1 MAARRCTGGLIC
13 AAQAVERL
21 KHFVSRGAFDIDGLG
36 SRHIEAFWQEKLVRE
51 PADIFKLKAH
61 TAALEGREGWGR
73 QSVANLLRAIE
84 ARRTITLDR
93 FIYAL
98 GIRQVGEVTAR
109 LLARHYGSLARWR
122 DAMIAAQSQ
131 DDPAYHDLDNI
142 DGIGPS
148 VAADLLGFFA
158 EQHNL
163 DLLDRL
169 VQELEVADYAA
180 AAAGNSP
187 LAGKTIVFTGTLEA
201 MARGEAKARAEAL
214 GAKVA
219 AAVSKNTDFLVA
231 GADAGSKARKA
242 AELGVTVL
250 AEAEWLAMIGAG

>member
-1 MAARRCTGGLIC
+1 M
-13 AAQAVERL
+13 V
-21 KHFVSRGAFDIDGLG
+21 
-36 SRHIEAFWQEKLVRE
+36 
-51 PADIFKLKAH
+51 
-61 TAALEGREGWGR
+61 
-73 QSVANLLRAIE
+73 
-84 ARRTITLDR
+84 
-93 FIYAL
+93 
-98 GIRQVGEVTAR
+98 
-109 LLARHYGSLARWR
+109 
-122 DAMIAAQSQ
+122 
-131 DDPAYHDLDNI
+131 
-142 DGIGPS
+142 GIGPS

-163 DLLDRL
+163 ELLDRL

-180 AAAGNSP
+180 AAAVDSP
-187 LAGKTIVFTGTLEA
+187 LAGKTIVFTGTLEG

-219 AAVSKNTDFLVA
+219 ASVSKNTDFLVA